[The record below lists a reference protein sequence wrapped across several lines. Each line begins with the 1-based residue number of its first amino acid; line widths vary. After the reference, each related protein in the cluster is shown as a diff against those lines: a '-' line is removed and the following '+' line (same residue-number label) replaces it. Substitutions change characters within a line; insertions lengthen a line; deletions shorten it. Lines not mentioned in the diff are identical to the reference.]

1 MAATPPHAKMAAP
14 RDGRHRLLVPA
25 LVLVGAVC
33 ILVSTVSV
41 WVRDAALDTDTWVSQ
56 SSQLLESDNVRQALS
71 VYLVDQA
78 YSATD
83 AEARLEA
90 ALPPQLKPLAAPAAA
105 ELQGLAYDTASAA
118 LERPAVQDLWLAE
131 NRLAHQ
137 QLVALLEGDTTRVKL
152 TNDAVVLDV
161 DALVA
166 NVAARVGAGA
176 EATQAVQERVEPIV
190 IMQAD
195 QLDAL
200 QKAVRWIKALSFW
213 PLLIGLGLWAGAVYL
228 AAGRR
233 RETIRALSI
242 SLVVLGLLLLVAVRL
257 GGDALVDALVKTD
270 AVKPAAHDVW
280 TIFTGLLADSAV
292 AGIAVGLIALV
303 SIWVAGPSAR
313 ATSLRRWLAPT
324 FRDRVELVYAVLA
337 GVVLVLLL
345 WGPVGMPRRLVTLV
359 IVIALAFIGFE
370 VLRRQTLREFPEAAH
385 GDLSFRAA
393 VGGAPASNPPPPPET
408 VSTDAVDRLE
418 RLASLHDRGA
428 LTDEEY
434 QAEKALLLR

>member
-1 MAATPPHAKMAAP
+1 MAAPHAKMAAP
-14 RDGRHRLLVPA
+14 RDRRHRFLVPG
-25 LVLVGAVC
+25 LVFVGALC

-56 SSQLLESDNVRQALS
+56 SSQLLESDNVRQVLS

-78 YSATD
+78 YSAAD
-83 AEARLEA
+83 AQARLEA
-90 ALPPQLKPLAAPAAA
+90 ALPPQLKPLAGPAAA
-105 ELQGLAYDTASAA
+105 ELQGLAYSTAAAA
-118 LERPAVQDLWLAE
+118 LERPAVQTVWLAE
-131 NRLAHQ
+131 NRVAHQ

-233 RETIRALSI
+233 RETLRALSI
-242 SLVVLGLLLLVAVRL
+242 SVVVLGLVLLVAIRL
-257 GGDALVDALVKTD
+257 GGNVIVDSLVKTD

-280 TIFTGLLADSAV
+280 SIFTGLLADSAA
-292 AGIAVGLIALV
+292 AGIAVGLIALAAT
-303 SIWVAGPSAR
+303 WVAGPSAR

-324 FRDRVELVYAVLA
+324 FRDRVELVYGVLA
-337 GVVLVLLL
+337 GVVLLLLL
-345 WGPVGMPRRLVTLV
+345 WGPVGTPRRLVTLV
-359 IVIALAFIGFE
+359 LVVALAFIGFE
-370 VLRRQTLREFPEAAH
+370 ILRRQTLREFPEAAR
-385 GDLSFRAA
+385 GELNFRAA
-393 VGGAPASNPPPPPET
+393 VAGAPWPKTSPPPDT
-408 VSTDAVDRLE
+408 LANDAVDRLE

-434 QAEKALLLR
+434 EAEKAVLIR